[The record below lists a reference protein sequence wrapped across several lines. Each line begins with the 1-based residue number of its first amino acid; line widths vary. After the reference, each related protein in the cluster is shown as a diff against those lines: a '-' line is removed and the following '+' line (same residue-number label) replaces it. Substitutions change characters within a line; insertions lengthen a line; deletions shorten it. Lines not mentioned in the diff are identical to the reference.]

1 MSANHSVLVN
11 TAELARLLRLE
22 LPPGEASVEATF
34 TTRRVREGESLFRV
48 GDGFHALYV
57 IRAGFFKTVLVD
69 AGGLEQVLAFPMQS
83 DLMGADGIAS
93 GHYAS
98 EAVALEDSEVVVVP
112 FSALSALSRHSP
124 VFERALFGLISRELV
139 REQGMLYVIGIL
151 GAEGRVAAFLLNTAD
166 RFGALGYSRSAF
178 NLRMTRQEIG
188 SFLGLKL
195 ETVSRALSAF
205 DAAGLI
211 KVHLKQVD
219 IVDAAGLRR
228 YVDSHT
234 ASEARAATSS
244 PARSNAP
251 ARRTSSG
258 VPAAARNRTREA

>member
-1 MSANHSVLVN
+1 MSANHNVMVN
-11 TAELARLLRLE
+11 TAELARLLRLD
-22 LPPGEASVEATF
+22 LPASEVSVETVF

-48 GDGFHALYV
+48 GDPFHALYV
-57 IRAGFFKTVLVD
+57 IRAGFFKTELVD
-69 AGGLEQVLAFPMQS
+69 AAGLEQVLAFPMQS

-93 GHYAS
+93 SHYAS

-124 VFERALFGLISRELV
+124 AFERALFGLISRELV

-151 GAEGRVAAFLLNTAD
+151 GAEGRVAAFLLNIAD
-166 RFGALGYSRSAF
+166 RFGALGYSRTSF

-211 KVHLKQVD
+211 KVHLKQID
-219 IVDAAGLRR
+219 IVDAVGLRR
-228 YVDSHT
+228 YVDSRP
-234 ASEARAATSS
+234 ASEARAATAD
-244 PARSNAP
+244 PARSSTR
-251 ARRTSSG
+251 ARRVATIA
-258 VPAAARNRTREA
+258 PTPARNRTREA

>member
-1 MSANHSVLVN
+1 MTTNHGVLVN
-11 TAELARLLRLE
+11 AGELARLLRLE
-22 LPPGEASVEATF
+22 LPASDATLEASF
-34 TTRRVREGESLFRV
+34 STRRLREGESLYRV
-48 GDGFHALYV
+48 GDPFHTLYV

-69 AGGLEQVLAFPMQS
+69 ANGLEQVLAFPMQS

-112 FSALSALSRHSP
+112 FSALSSLSRQSP
-124 VFERALFGLISRELV
+124 AFERALFALMSRELV
-139 REQGMLYVIGIL
+139 REQGMLYVVGIL
-151 GAEGRVAAFLLNTAD
+151 GAEGRVAAFLLNTAE
-166 RFGALGYSRSAF
+166 RFGALGYSRSSF

-188 SFLGLKL
+188 SYLGLKL

-228 YVDSHT
+228 YVDSHP
-234 ASEARAATSS
+234 ASSARAAAGPTRVEA
-244 PARSNAP
+244 PRRSAASAP
-251 ARRTSSG
+251 VAPRS
-258 VPAAARNRTREA
+258 RTREV

>member
-1 MSANHSVLVN
+1 MSGNHGVLVN
-11 TAELARLLRLE
+11 ATDLARLLRLD
-22 LPPGEASVEATF
+22 LPASDAALDSSF
-34 TTRRVREGESLFRV
+34 STRRVREGESLYRV
-48 GDGFHALYV
+48 GDPFHTVYV

-69 AGGLEQVLAFPMQS
+69 ANGLEQVLAFPMQS
-83 DLMGADGIAS
+83 DLMGADGIAT

-112 FSALSALSRHSP
+112 FSALSALSRQSP
-124 VFERALFGLISRELV
+124 TFERALFSLLSRELV

-151 GAEGRVAAFLLNTAD
+151 GAEGRVAAFLLNVAE
-166 RFGALGYSRSAF
+166 RFGTLGYSRSSF

-219 IVDAAGLRR
+219 IMDATGLRR
-228 YVDSHT
+228 HVDSHAT
-234 ASEARAATSS
+234 GSAKAVNERTDAR
-244 PARSNAP
+244 
-251 ARRTSSG
+251 
-258 VPAAARNRTREA
+258 PAAPRRPAANGPAAPRNRTREA